1 MNKHTASY
9 KIFVFQSALLWAGLP
24 ILWSFMPA
32 FMQTHGFSVSQIGML
47 MAINP
52 LIAISVQPFIGMR
65 VDRSKSKNRIFIL
78 LMSGTLIS
86 VFLFPLNPVFSYILI
101 MVSVLSFFQA
111 GLIPISESIAI
122 ESVVHMGK
130 SYAPV
135 RMAGTIGY
143 SITAIGIGYLM
154 KLNTNTV
161 FLSTIIIGG
170 LNMLMVWRMPNVEG
184 HPHIGKKVSIKVIL
198 EDKLLLLY
206 NGFSIIAQLLLS
218 FYMTFLPIFFL
229 DLGGSQNQLGI
240 VYFIAAMSEIPF
252 LLGADRL
259 LKKFGNQ
266 KLLILSMFVIG
277 FRIFLLIFVK
287 TPSWIYLI
295 SALNGLTFIV
305 FSYTLAV
312 YVNNTVKK
320 ELKTTGQT
328 VLALSMGIGRIL
340 GAILGGFLIDGI
352 GTHPTMILSFV
363 LCIVAIV
370 LFILGYRKLKA
381 DTAQKKINQA
391 T

>member
-1 MNKHTASY
+1 MTKHTPSY

-24 ILWSFMPA
+24 ILWSFIPS
-32 FMQTHGFSVSQIGML
+32 FMQINGFTSSQIGLL

-52 LIAISVQPFIGMR
+52 LIAIMVQPMIGIR

-78 LMSGTLIS
+78 LMLGTLIS
-86 VFLFPLNPVFSYILI
+86 VVFFPLSQLFSYVLI
-101 MVSVLSFFQA
+101 MVAILSFFQA

-154 KLNTNTV
+154 KINTISVFVSTV
-161 FLSTIIIGG
+161 IVGG
-170 LNMLMVWRMPNVEG
+170 LNMWLVWRMPNVEG
-184 HPHIGKKVSIKVIL
+184 HQGDGRKVSVRVIF

-206 NGFSIIAQLLLS
+206 NGFSVIAQLLLS
-218 FYMTFLPIFFL
+218 FYMTFLPIYFL
-229 DLGGSQNQLGI
+229 NLGGTQGQLGM
-240 VYFIAAMSEIPF
+240 VYFIAAISEVPF

-266 KLLILSMFVIG
+266 RLLIFSMFMIG
-277 FRIFLLIFVK
+277 LRIFLLVFVK
-287 TPSWIYLI
+287 NPSWIYLI
-295 SALNGLTFIV
+295 SALNGFTFII
-305 FSYTLAV
+305 FTYTLAV

-328 VLALSMGIGRIL
+328 VLAVAMGIGRIL
-340 GAILGGFLIDGI
+340 GSVIGGLLMDSI
-352 GTHPTMILSFV
+352 GAHSTMILSFG

-370 LFILGYRKLKA
+370 LFLVGYKA
-381 DTAQKKINQA
+381 LRARHA
-391 T
+391 